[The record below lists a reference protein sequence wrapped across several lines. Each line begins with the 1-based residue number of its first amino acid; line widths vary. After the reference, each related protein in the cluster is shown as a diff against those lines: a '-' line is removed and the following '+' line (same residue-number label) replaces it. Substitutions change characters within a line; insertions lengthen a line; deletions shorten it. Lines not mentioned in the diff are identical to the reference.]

1 MFLVETGEGRV
12 FTICKRHWLFVYL
25 APDGSLLNGL
35 EGGVFGKNPDLNQG
49 LMMIRIMRWTRKF
62 GQVVK

>member
-1 MFLVETGEGRV
+1 MPGGDGGGRV

-49 LMMIRIMRWTRKF
+49 LMMIRISILPGF
-62 GQVVK
+62 GYLANL

>member
-1 MFLVETGEGRV
+1 M

-25 APDGSLLNGL
+25 APDESLLNGL

-49 LMMIRIMRWTRKF
+49 LMMIRIGILPGF
-62 GQVVK
+62 GYPANL